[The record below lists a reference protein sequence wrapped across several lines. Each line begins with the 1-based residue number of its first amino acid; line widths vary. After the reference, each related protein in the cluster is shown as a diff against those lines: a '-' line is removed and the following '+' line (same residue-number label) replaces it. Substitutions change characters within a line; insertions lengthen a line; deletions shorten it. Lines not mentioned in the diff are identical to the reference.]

1 MEEKILVTYASTNGS
16 TQEIA
21 EVIAETLRSHS
32 LIVDLQPIR
41 KVRTLN
47 GYSAFVLGVP
57 IYMFHWHK
65 DMLRFL
71 SRYQKVLAGG
81 LPVAIFSGGPFS
93 SGDEKEWRVIRS
105 QVDQELA
112 KFPWLTPV
120 AVEVVGGKFDPK
132 QLRFPLNLIPALRQM
147 PASDL
152 RDWAAIRAWADGLP
166 PALLQ
171 AGHQTPEK
179 NQ

>member
-16 TQEIA
+16 TQEVA
-21 EVIAETLRSHS
+21 EVIAETLRSHG

-47 GYSAFVLGVP
+47 GYSALVLGVS
-57 IYMFHWHK
+57 IYILHWHK

-71 SRYQKVLAGG
+71 SQYQRVLAGG

-93 SGDEKEWRVIRS
+93 SGDEKEWREVRS

-120 AVEVVGGKFDPK
+120 AVEIVGGKFDPK
-132 QLRFPLNLIPALRQM
+132 KLRFPLNLIPALKQM
-147 PASDL
+147 PANDL
-152 RDWAAIRAWADGLP
+152 RDWVAIRAWADGLL

-171 AGHQTPEK
+171 AGQKNPEK